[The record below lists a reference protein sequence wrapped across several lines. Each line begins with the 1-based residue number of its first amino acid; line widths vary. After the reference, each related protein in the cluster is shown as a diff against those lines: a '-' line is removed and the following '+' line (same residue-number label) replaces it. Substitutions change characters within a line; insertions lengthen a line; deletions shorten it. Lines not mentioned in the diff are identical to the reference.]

1 MIFIEHKFTMK
12 NKISVFIVAVL
23 CATGCGAPF
32 WSTMN
37 QNQNK
42 TSVVLS
48 DNNFRVIKNVS
59 AEVHC
64 TYVFGIGGLSN
75 RALMS
80 NAISELTQKADLQ
93 GSQALINISVKT
105 HNKLILVWSRRSMV
119 AQGTV
124 IEFIDKNNPNCS
136 EGLLDNTRLVVGQNL
151 VNENSADEE
160 KFIVAGKSS
169 FEQKQLARTYCLEI
183 LDDIENNQI
192 DSAKSKFKE
201 FEQIW
206 NSLGLKDSTTE
217 KYIKQIKQKLL

>member
-1 MIFIEHKFTMK
+1 MEYMPSREEALSNRELYDAIVEHSKAYYALKYVNHDLHAPSTINFT
-12 NKISVFIVAVL
+12 
-23 CATGCGAPF
+23 AT
-32 WSTMN
+32 
-37 QNQNK
+37 
-42 TSVVLS
+42 
-48 DNNFRVIKNVS
+48 VS

-80 NAISELTQKADLQ
+80 NAISKLTQKADLQ

-136 EGLLDNTRLVVGQNL
+136 EDLSDNTRLVVGQNL
-151 VNENSADEE
+151 VNENSAGEE

-169 FEQKQLARTYCLEI
+169 FEQKLLARKSCQKI

-192 DSAKSKFKE
+192 DSAKHCCPVKVPDDLYKV
-201 FEQIW
+201 
-206 NSLGLKDSTTE
+206 
-217 KYIKQIKQKLL
+217 